1 MIFMT
6 ITSIILYT
14 VFLLF
19 IGAMVG
25 AWVAGVGRE

>member
-14 VFLLF
+14 VLLF